1 MIENIIIG
9 QNSLIT
15 KHLSKNI
22 KDRTIFSAN
31 KFNEEDLDKIK
42 QKKKINLVFNNF
54 YPSKNLNT
62 FNTKDYKKFCM
73 LSLEKISMILEK
85 VPSFKINK
93 IIYTS
98 SASVY
103 RVPENLSSQENDKFN
118 RELYS
123 SFKLAAE
130 KMILNFANRKKKK
143 YYILR
148 LFNIYGDP
156 EDKFSFIEKVIRL
169 KKSNQKINLI
179 NNGNSIRDFIHI
191 KDVVQIYKLLIEKKI
206 KKGIYDLGTGK
217 GYLIKDIIDYSNFK
231 KSKIIKLNN
240 INEIHNSIAKTRN
253 LPEVLKNYKFIELGI
268 YLKKIL
274 KINKKTIGSIVNYSN
289 DAINHISN
297 GIVIYGAGYAGKQ
310 IYQELRKNNED
321 VSFFVDDD
329 LKKHNTY
336 YENTPVISYRNL
348 IELKKKFEIKRIFL
362 TIPSLDKRSLENMIK
377 KLKTNFFDVRYLPE
391 KKFLISDKIDMED
404 LNINEINSILN
415 RKEIKLKRI
424 QKLNNKT
431 VLVTGAAG
439 TIGSEICRQ
448 LIQHN
453 VKKIIAVDKSEIGIY
468 NQQKKIFGKK
478 ISFFLLDINEYS
490 FLDKIIKDYKVD
502 MIFHAAAYKHV
513 NILENNIFSAV
524 KNNIFATFNVCRL
537 SVKNSCEM
545 IFISTDK
552 AANPISILGYTK
564 KVAEKVC
571 ENFNENI
578 NDKKKIKIVRFGNV
592 FGSSGSA
599 INNFLNKINSEKTIE
614 ITSKKATRYFMTAL
628 EACHL
633 VLQTTTI
640 NSKGSIFIL
649 NMGKPIN
656 ILDLAKNLGKIKMK
670 LNNNY
675 IFKYK
680 ETGLK
685 PGEKLNET
693 LKDDRE
699 ILKKINKEIFMVY
712 NKKSNIRKFEVYFEK
727 LKDNFLRSKKVGVIK
742 ALKNIIKFC

>member
-1 MIENIIIG
+1 MIENIILG

-15 KHLSKNI
+15 KHLSKHLKN
-22 KDRTIFSAN
+22 TNIFSAN
-31 KFNEEDLDKIK
+31 NFNEKNFNKIK
-42 QKKKINLVFNNF
+42 EKKRINLIFNNF

-62 FNTKDYKKFCM
+62 LNTKDYKKLCA

-85 VPSFKINK
+85 VPPSRINK

-103 RVPENLSSQENDKFN
+103 RIPENLSNQKNDNFN

-130 KMILNFANRKKKK
+130 KMILNFANKKKK
-143 YYILR
+143 NYYILR
-148 LFNIYGDP
+148 LFNLYGDTR
-156 EDKFSFIEKVIRL
+156 DKFSFIEKLIRL

-179 NNGNSIRDFIHI
+179 NNGNSIRDFIHV
-191 KDVVQIYKLLIEKKI
+191 KDIAQIYKLLIEKKI

-217 GYLIKDIIDYSNFK
+217 GYLIKDIIDYLNFS

-253 LPEVLKNYKFIELGI
+253 LPEVLKNYKFLNLGV
-268 YLKKIL
+268 YLKRSL
-274 KINKKTIGSIVNYSN
+274 KINKKVISPIANYSN
-289 DAINHISN
+289 YTINHISN
-297 GIVIYGAGYAGKQ
+297 GTIIYGAGHAGKQ
-310 IYQELRKNNED
+310 IYHELRRNNED

-329 LKKHNTY
+329 LKKQNTY
-336 YENTPVISYRNL
+336 YENTPIISYRNL
-348 IELKKKFEIKRIFL
+348 VELKKKFEIKRIFL
-362 TIPSLDKRSLENMIK
+362 TIPSLDKRSLKNMIM

-424 QKLNNKT
+424 KKLNTKT

-448 LIQHN
+448 LLQHN

-468 NQQKKIFGKK
+468 NQQKKILGKK
-478 ISFFLLDINEYS
+478 ILFFLLDINEYS
-490 FLDKIIKDYKVD
+490 FLDKIIKDNKVD

-524 KNNIFATFNVCRL
+524 KNNVFATFNVCQL
-537 SVKNSCEM
+537 AVKNSCEM

-571 ENFNENI
+571 ENFNANI
-578 NDKKKIKIVRFGNV
+578 KNKKKIKIVRFGNV

-599 INNFLNKINSEKTIE
+599 INDFLDKINSGKTIE
-614 ITSKKATRYFMTAL
+614 ITSKKASRYFMTAM

-640 NSKGSIFIL
+640 NSKGNIFIL

-656 ILDLAKNLGKIKMK
+656 ILNLAKNLGKIKMK
-670 LNNNY
+670 LNNKY
-675 IFKYK
+675 VFKYK

-693 LKDDRE
+693 LMDDKESLRRVS
-699 ILKKINKEIFMVY
+699 KEIFMVY
-712 NKKSNIRKFEVYFEK
+712 NKKSNIKKFSLYFEK
-727 LKDNFLRSKKVGVIK
+727 LKDNFFKSKKVGVIK
-742 ALKNIIKFC
+742 ELKNIIKL

>member
-1 MIENIIIG
+1 MIENIILG

-15 KHLSKNI
+15 KHLSKHLKN
-22 KDRTIFSAN
+22 TNIFSAN
-31 KFNEEDLDKIK
+31 NFNEKNLNKIK
-42 QKKKINLVFNNF
+42 EKKRINLIFNNF

-62 FNTKDYKKFCM
+62 LNAKDYKKLCA

-85 VPSFKINK
+85 VAPSRINK

-103 RVPENLSSQENDKFN
+103 RIPENLSNQKNDKFN

-123 SFKLAAE
+123 SFKLSAE
-130 KMILNFANRKKKK
+130 KMILNFANKKKK
-143 YYILR
+143 NYYILR
-148 LFNIYGDP
+148 LFNLYGDTRD
-156 EDKFSFIEKVIRL
+156 EFSFIEKLIRL

-179 NNGNSIRDFIHI
+179 NNGNSIRDFIHV
-191 KDVVQIYKLLIEKKI
+191 KDIAQIYKLLIEKKI

-217 GYLIKDIIDYSNFK
+217 GYLIKDIIDYLNFS

-253 LPEVLKNYKFIELGI
+253 LPEVLKNYKFLNLGV
-268 YLKKIL
+268 YLKRSL
-274 KINKKTIGSIVNYSN
+274 KINKKVISPIANYSN
-289 DAINHISN
+289 YTINHISN
-297 GIVIYGAGYAGKQ
+297 GTIIYGAGHAGKQ
-310 IYQELRKNNED
+310 IYHELRRNNED

-329 LKKHNTY
+329 LKKQNTY
-336 YENTPVISYRNL
+336 YENTPIISYRNL
-348 IELKKKFEIKRIFL
+348 VELKKKFEIKRVFL
-362 TIPSLDKRSLENMIK
+362 TIPSLDKKSQKNMIM

-424 QKLNNKT
+424 KKLNTKT

-448 LIQHN
+448 LLQHN

-468 NQQKKIFGKK
+468 NQQKKILGKK

-490 FLDKIIKDYKVD
+490 FLDKIIKDNKVD

-524 KNNIFATFNVCRL
+524 KNNVFATFNVCKL
-537 SVKNSCEM
+537 AVKNSCEM

-571 ENFNENI
+571 ENFNANI
-578 NDKKKIKIVRFGNV
+578 KDKKKIKIVRFGNV

-599 INNFLNKINSEKTIE
+599 INEFLDKINSGKTIE
-614 ITSKKATRYFMTAL
+614 ITSKKASRYFMTAM

-640 NSKGSIFIL
+640 NSKGNIFIL

-656 ILDLAKNLGKIKMK
+656 ILNLAKNLGKIKMK
-670 LNNNY
+670 LNNKY
-675 IFKYK
+675 VFKYK

-693 LKDDRE
+693 LMDDKESLRRVS
-699 ILKKINKEIFMVY
+699 KEIFMVY
-712 NKKSNIRKFEVYFEK
+712 NKKSNIKKFSLYFEK
-727 LKDNFLRSKKVGVIK
+727 LKDNFFKSKKVGVIK
-742 ALKNIIKFC
+742 ELKNIIKL

>member
-1 MIENIIIG
+1 M
-9 QNSLIT
+9 
-15 KHLSKNI
+15 
-22 KDRTIFSAN
+22 
-31 KFNEEDLDKIK
+31 FNL
-42 QKKKINLVFNNF
+42 
-54 YPSKNLNT
+54 
-62 FNTKDYKKFCM
+62 
-73 LSLEKISMILEK
+73 
-85 VPSFKINK
+85 
-93 IIYTS
+93 
-98 SASVY
+98 
-103 RVPENLSSQENDKFN
+103 
-118 RELYS
+118 
-123 SFKLAAE
+123 
-130 KMILNFANRKKKK
+130 
-143 YYILR
+143 
-148 LFNIYGDP
+148 YGDTRD
-156 EDKFSFIEKVIRL
+156 EFSFIEKLIRL

-179 NNGNSIRDFIHI
+179 NNGNSIRDFIHV
-191 KDVVQIYKLLIEKKI
+191 KDIAQIYKLLIEKKI

-217 GYLIKDIIDYSNFK
+217 GYLIKDIIDYLNFS

-253 LPEVLKNYKFIELGI
+253 LPEVLKNYKFLNLGV
-268 YLKKIL
+268 YLKRSL
-274 KINKKTIGSIVNYSN
+274 KINKKVISPIANYSN
-289 DAINHISN
+289 YTINHISN
-297 GIVIYGAGYAGKQ
+297 GTIIYGAGHAGKQ
-310 IYQELRKNNED
+310 IYHELRRNNED

-329 LKKHNTY
+329 LKKQNTY
-336 YENTPVISYRNL
+336 YENTPIISYRNL
-348 IELKKKFEIKRIFL
+348 VEIKKKFEIKRIFL
-362 TIPSLDKRSLENMIK
+362 TIPSLDKKSQKNMIM

-424 QKLNNKT
+424 KKLNTKT

-448 LIQHN
+448 LLQHN

-468 NQQKKIFGKK
+468 NQQKKILGKK

-490 FLDKIIKDYKVD
+490 FLDKIIKDNKVD

-524 KNNIFATFNVCRL
+524 KNNVFATFNVCQL
-537 SVKNSCEM
+537 AVKNSCEM

-571 ENFNENI
+571 ENFNANI
-578 NDKKKIKIVRFGNV
+578 KDKKKIKIVRFGNV

-599 INNFLNKINSEKTIE
+599 INEFLDKINSGKTIE
-614 ITSKKATRYFMTAL
+614 ITSKKASRYFMTAM

-640 NSKGSIFIL
+640 NSKGNIFIL

-656 ILDLAKNLGKIKMK
+656 ILNLAKNLGKIKMK
-670 LNNNY
+670 LNNKY
-675 IFKYK
+675 VFKYK

-693 LKDDRE
+693 LMDDKESLRRVS
-699 ILKKINKEIFMVY
+699 KEIFMVY
-712 NKKSNIRKFEVYFEK
+712 NKKSNIKKFSLYFEK
-727 LKDNFLRSKKVGVIK
+727 LKDNFFKSKKVGVIK
-742 ALKNIIKFC
+742 ELKNIIKFC